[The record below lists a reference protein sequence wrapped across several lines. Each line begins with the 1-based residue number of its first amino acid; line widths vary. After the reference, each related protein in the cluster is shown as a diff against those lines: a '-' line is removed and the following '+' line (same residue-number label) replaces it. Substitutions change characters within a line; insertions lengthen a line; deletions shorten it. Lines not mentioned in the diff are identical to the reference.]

1 MLDQK
6 VQYIMSKTDEIWTL
20 MVPILNE
27 KEIDDGGTLTILA
40 TIAARI
46 LSAFAGESDD
56 IKKIIKKEFMDLLD
70 EKLGKN
76 NENE

>member
-27 KEIDDGGTLTILA
+27 KEIADGGTLTILA

>member
-27 KEIDDGGTLTILA
+27 KEIADGGTLTILA
-40 TIAARI
+40 TIAAKI

>member
-27 KEIDDGGTLTILA
+27 KEIADGGTLTILA

-46 LSAFAGESDD
+46 LSAFADESDD
-56 IKKIIKKEFMDLLD
+56 IKKIIKKRIYGFA
-70 EKLGKN
+70 
-76 NENE
+76 

>member
-27 KEIDDGGTLTILA
+27 KEIADGGTLTILA
-40 TIAARI
+40 TIAPRI

>member
-1 MLDQK
+1 
-6 VQYIMSKTDEIWTL
+6 MSKTDEIWTL

-27 KEIDDGGTLTILA
+27 KEIADGGTLTILA